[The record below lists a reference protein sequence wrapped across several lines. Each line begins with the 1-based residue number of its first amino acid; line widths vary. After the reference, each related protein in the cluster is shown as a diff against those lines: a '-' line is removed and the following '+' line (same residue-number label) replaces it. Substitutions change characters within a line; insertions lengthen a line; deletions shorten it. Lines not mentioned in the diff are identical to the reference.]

1 MKRRLSSHVTLIELT
16 AILLIFMLA
25 SVVILGLFTAAYQK
39 SVQARYLND
48 AMITARDLA
57 ARLYGADVFEEAID
71 EIGFEGQSGS
81 YTLDLDDGMTL
92 TLTAAD
98 EQTEVGRLVSGMI
111 SVYTEG
117 KQVYELPVSH
127 YYNKEVIHP

>member
-39 SVQARYLND
+39 SVQARYLTD
-48 AMITARDLA
+48 AMINARDLA
-57 ARLYGADVFEEAID
+57 ARMYGADAFEDAIAD
-71 EIGFEGQSGS
+71 IGFEGQSGR

-98 EQTEVGRLVSGMI
+98 EQTEVGRLVSGTI

-117 KQVYELPVSH
+117 KQVYELPVSR

>member
-1 MKRRLSSHVTLIELT
+1 
-16 AILLIFMLA
+16 
-25 SVVILGLFTAAYQK
+25 
-39 SVQARYLND
+39 
-48 AMITARDLA
+48 MITARDLA
-57 ARLYGADVFEEAID
+57 ARLYGADVFEEAIA

-117 KQVYELPVSH
+117 KQVYELPVSR